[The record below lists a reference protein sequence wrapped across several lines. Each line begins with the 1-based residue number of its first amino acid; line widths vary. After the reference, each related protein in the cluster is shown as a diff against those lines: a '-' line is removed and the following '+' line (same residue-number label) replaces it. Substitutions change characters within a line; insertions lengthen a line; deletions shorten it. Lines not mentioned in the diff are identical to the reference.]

1 MYYNNFKDKIKDI
14 SNSSSLNTTY
24 YTCAAF
30 VNKAYEESNVCDITF
45 IDQNGERQSLEKI
58 PVILSNSSTIGW
70 FPNDNEYVT
79 IEMKNGSCQIIS
91 PHINDYNSSYKHTND
106 IKTNILTDFF
116 NYTIGGTIF

>member
-14 SNSSSLNTTY
+14 SNNVALNTTY
-24 YTCAAF
+24 YTCAAY

-45 IDQNGERQSLEKI
+45 VDQNGIRQSLEKV
-58 PVILSNSSTIGW
+58 PVILSNDGTIGW
-70 FPNDNEYVT
+70 FPNNNEYVT
-79 IEMKNGSCQIIS
+79 IEVKNGNYQITSPCTNGYIS
-91 PHINDYNSSYKHTND
+91 QYKHSND